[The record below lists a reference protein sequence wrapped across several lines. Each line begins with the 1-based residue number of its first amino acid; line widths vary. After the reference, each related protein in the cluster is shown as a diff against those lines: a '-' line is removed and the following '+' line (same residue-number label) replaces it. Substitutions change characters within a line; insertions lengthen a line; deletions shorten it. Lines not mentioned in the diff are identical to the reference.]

1 MRLYI
6 YKRARNK
13 PANKYSQIRAND
25 RSSPG
30 YYRSRNRPKFR
41 SKERPTRVAIVGDDS
56 VAKKG
61 EGEGEGISAGPR
73 GLIAPVDLSAARRRK
88 GRDGWKWQNAR

>member
-13 PANKYSQIRAND
+13 SANKYSQIRAND

-61 EGEGEGISAGPR
+61 EGEGISAGPR